1 MFLACI
7 FSTYYKYLNINID
20 RLPKL
25 GKSHNYNTIRGK
37 DLAYKIITINWLL
50 TLKNPL
56 IYAGM
61 QFYNPLPE
69 EIIKLVKL
77 QNKKNKTLFVSEPL
91 YSENEHYFSLQQ
103 KFFS

>member
-77 QNKKNKTLFVSEPL
+77 QNKKNKTLFVSKTLIFWERAL
-91 YSENEHYFSLQQ
+91 LFLTT
-103 KFFS
+103 KVF